1 LQLRLFQ
8 TMGEIAVNQ
17 NSTIVLPVPFD
28 LFKPFLE
35 VGNDG
40 SSGGGH
46 GYEGRDNSP
55 QPRRE
60 EEREAERRYKE
71 TLKDVSREGS
81 SEEISRDAK
90 PGS

>member
-1 LQLRLFQ
+1 MAPPAEATVTR
-8 TMGEIAVNQ
+8 GE
-17 NSTIVLPVPFD
+17 TTP
-28 LFKPFLE
+28 
-35 VGNDG
+35 
-40 SSGGGH
+40 
-46 GYEGRDNSP
+46 P

-60 EEREAERRYKE
+60 GEREAERRYKE